1 VTESPAIHPG
11 YPPTITG
18 LLAASIDHLSDAILI
33 TQGETT
39 KGPDGIRRIIFVNE
53 AYVKM
58 TGFSREEAI
67 GETPG
72 ITIGPASDREQLRA
86 LELARAELRPKRIE
100 ILKYRKDGS
109 TFWTELDVVPL
120 FDEQGKSSHFLGV
133 LRDITDRKQLQA
145 RLTEADRLAS
155 IGTLAAGIAHEIN
168 NPLSYVLMNLA
179 NAVEQ
184 LGAPTSAREAAPTEL
199 RANLQEALQ
208 GAERVRRI
216 VRDIK
221 AFSREEP
228 GEPGPL
234 ALAPVVDGA
243 LQLSRKQLA
252 EHATIVRDFQRVPAV
267 LGDATRLGQVVLNLL
282 MNAAQALHGGS
293 PEINRVTLAIF
304 PDEAEPSTR
313 VCFEVR
319 DTGPG
324 IRPEILPRV
333 FDPFFT
339 TKAVGEGTGLGLSIC
354 HGIVSALGGSI
365 RISSELGQG
374 TTVRVTL
381 PATDRPPPR
390 ATVPPLPPA
399 TRRLRV
405 LIVDDEATVA
415 NALRRALAREHDV
428 TTVYS
433 GEEALALAVQKFEF
447 DVILCDLMMPGL
459 SGVDLHEVLEAR
471 SPALAARMVF
481 MTGGAYTRAAR
492 TFVEQPGRIL
502 LDKPFDLAAVRALL
516 QRFGE

>member
-1 VTESPAIHPG
+1 MTATPVRHPG
-11 YPPTITG
+11 YPPTISS

-33 TQGETT
+33 TEGETT

-72 ITIGPASDREQLRA
+72 ITIGPGSDRSQLME
-86 LELARAELRPKRIE
+86 LERARAELRPKRIE
-100 ILKYRKDGS
+100 VLKYRKDGS

-120 FDEQGKSSHFLGV
+120 FDEQGRNSHFLGV
-133 LRDITDRKQLQA
+133 LRDITDRRLLQA

-184 LGAPTSAREAAPTEL
+184 LGEAPSEL

-228 GEPGPL
+228 SEPAPL
-234 ALAPVVDGA
+234 ALAPIVDGA
-243 LQLSRKQLA
+243 LQLSRKQLT
-252 EHATIVRDFQRVPAV
+252 EHATIVRDYRRVPAV

-282 MNAAQALHGGS
+282 MNAAQALHGCN
-293 PEINRVTLAIF
+293 PELNRVVIAIF
-304 PDEAEPSTR
+304 CEENSAGTT
-313 VCFEVR
+313 VCLEVR
-319 DTGPG
+319 DSGPG
-324 IRPEILPRV
+324 IRPEVLPRV

-354 HGIVSALGGSI
+354 HGIVTALGGTI
-365 RISSELGQG
+365 RIFSELGRG

-381 PATDRPPPR
+381 PATDQAPPL
-390 ATVPPLPPA
+390 ATMPPLPPA

-405 LIVDDEATVA
+405 LIVDDEPTVA
-415 NALRRALAREHDV
+415 NALRRALAREHEV
-428 TTVYS
+428 TAVFAA
-433 GEEALALAVQKFEF
+433 EDALQLADQHTEF
-447 DVILCDLMMPGL
+447 DVVLCDLMMPGL
-459 SGVDLHEVLEAR
+459 SGADLYEALKER
-471 SPALAARMVF
+471 APTLAQRMVF
-481 MTGGAYTRAAR
+481 MTGGAYTRTAR
-492 TFVEQPGRIL
+492 AFVEHPARIL
-502 LDKPFDLAAVRALL
+502 LDKPFDLGAVRALL
-516 QRFGE
+516 QHFGE